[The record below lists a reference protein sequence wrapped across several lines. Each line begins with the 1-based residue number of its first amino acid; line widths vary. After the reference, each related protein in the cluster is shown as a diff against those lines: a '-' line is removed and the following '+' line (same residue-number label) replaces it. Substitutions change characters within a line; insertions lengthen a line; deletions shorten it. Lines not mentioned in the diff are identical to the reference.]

1 MPRKTLLKHELKDIA
16 DELKAIDLD
25 VIQEQVVR
33 EVEKKQRIH
42 VFIDRK
48 ALKLNIFPTKGDETL
63 PRTEVATSRFLLA
76 ALTPL
81 SAVSCS

>member
-1 MPRKTLLKHELKDIA
+1 MPRKRLLKHELKNIA
-16 DELKAIDLD
+16 DELKAIDLN
-25 VIQEQVVR
+25 VILEQVVR
-33 EVEKKQRIH
+33 E

-81 SAVSCS
+81 SGISCS